1 MNSART
7 AVLALITCAGVA
19 IPATHVHAD
28 DPLLCGLLAPCD
40 GESGDDGGG
49 DDSEPA
55 RVDDGTEIDL
65 DLGLGLGTDVDIQLF
80 PSSETLLTA
89 DTDVDHT
96 TLQLAAA
103 DHTLDLG
110 SQAALDSDASIGH
123 DGIVVTGNGS
133 ANAQA
138 DATTWRKLAGL
149 EAANQFCGVQV
160 VIAAE
165 SSATCQP
172 NASAGGASSTD
183 GLIAVAE
190 SIDLCGAHVV
200 LAGSA
205 TTDCG
210 ESSTSESSLN
220 GSPAAGSSW
229 TLADAAATGTL
240 CGVSVAVAGES
251 DTMCAG
257 TAQEA
262 RVPSADPDGSGPGTL
277 GTGATGAGEGAV
289 EGAGSSPAAEGQSA
303 QTPNDE
309 GNSGTTAGESR
320 GSLPLT
326 GTSVL
331 LFLALAAAVVATGLV
346 AVRSSRVRV
355 GHQS

>member
-19 IPATHVHAD
+19 IPATRVHAE

-40 GESGDDGGG
+40 EEGGDDGGA
-49 DDSEPA
+49 DDTQPA
-55 RVDDGTEIDL
+55 PVDDGTEIDL
-65 DLGLGLGTDVDIQLF
+65 DLGLGLEMDVDIQPF

-103 DHTLDLG
+103 DHTLELG
-110 SQAALDSDASIGH
+110 SQAALDTGASIGH

-138 DATTWRKLAGL
+138 DATTWRQLVGL
-149 EAANQFCGVQV
+149 EAANQFCGVQI

-172 NASAGGASSTD
+172 NASLGRASSND

-210 ESSTSESSLN
+210 EPPTSGSSTSESSPT

-229 TLADAAATGTL
+229 TLADAAVTGTL
-240 CGVSVAVAGES
+240 CGVSVAVAGRS

-257 TAQEA
+257 TAQETP
-262 RVPSADPDGSGPGTL
+262 VPSADPDRSDPGTL
-277 GTGATGAGEGAV
+277 GTGAG
-289 EGAGSSPAAEGQSA
+289 EGAGSSPAAGGQSA

-309 GNSGTTAGESR
+309 GNSGTAAGESR

-326 GTSVL
+326 GMSVL

-355 GHQS
+355 GPQS

>member
-19 IPATHVHAD
+19 IPATRVHAD

-49 DDSEPA
+49 DESEPA

-65 DLGLGLGTDVDIQLF
+65 DLGLGLEADVDIQLF

-133 ANAQA
+133 ANARA

-149 EAANQFCGVQV
+149 EAANQFCGVQI

-210 ESSTSESSLN
+210 ESPAT
-220 GSPAAGSSW
+220 GSPAGGSSW
-229 TLADAAATGTL
+229 TLAHAAATGTL
-240 CGVSVAVAGES
+240 CGVSVAVAGKS

-262 RVPSADPDGSGPGTL
+262 PVPSADPDGSGPGTL

-289 EGAGSSPAAEGQSA
+289 EGAGSSPAAEWQSA

-326 GTSVL
+326 GTSVR